1 MRIRVLSL
9 IVGLMLLCAAPILA
23 NGSDRDEKALID
35 KQKSYFDAIIRK
47 DYVAVDA
54 LLAKNYFATYALGI
68 IDRTR
73 EIKDVRDFPLVSYNI
88 SDTKVVFLNTK
99 TGLISFK
106 LHVKVVV
113 DGKDF
118 FEDDFLSCVWT
129 KAKTGWVMTT
139 QTAVKAAKGE

>member
-1 MRIRVLSL
+1 MKTAVLSI
-9 IVGLMLLCAAPILA
+9 IVGLVLA
-23 NGSDRDEKALID
+23 VAVPVVKGSSSDEKALVD

-47 DYVAVDA
+47 DYKTVDA
-54 LLAKNYFATYALGI
+54 LLAENYYATYALGI
-68 IDRTR
+68 IDRVR
-73 EIKDVRDFPLVSYNI
+73 EMKDVREFPLVSYDI
-88 SDTKVVFLNTK
+88 SETKVMFLDKK

-118 FEDDFLSCVWT
+118 FEDDYLSCVWT
-129 KAKTGWVMTT
+129 KAKNGWLLTT